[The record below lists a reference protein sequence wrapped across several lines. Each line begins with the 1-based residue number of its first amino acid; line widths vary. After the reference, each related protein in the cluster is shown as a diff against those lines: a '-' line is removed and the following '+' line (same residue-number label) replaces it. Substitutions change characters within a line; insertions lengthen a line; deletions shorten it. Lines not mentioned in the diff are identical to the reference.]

1 MDVSKALSIII
12 ITTRIFST
20 DTSKDDEQDDNTEDT
35 SEDAES
41 IRKQNYLLQNAL
53 NDAKI
58 ADKSKT
64 DLIATISHDIRSP
77 LTNIIGLSESLTS
90 KKLSNDVVRL
100 PLMLMLVVYF
110 FYNYTHNIF
119 SYSTLMEALFCPAP
133 MFVL

>member
-1 MDVSKALSIII
+1 MLLCNFIGAY
-12 ITTRIFST
+12 
-20 DTSKDDEQDDNTEDT
+20 
-35 SEDAES
+35 
-41 IRKQNYLLQNAL
+41 YLLMRYFFYIYAFQSVLFLVFMHRN
-53 NDAKI
+53 
-58 ADKSKT
+58 
-64 DLIATISHDIRSP
+64 
-77 LTNIIGLSESLTS
+77 